1 MEMRPEKWVGYVE
14 PCGHGENFRLYPKS
28 TEKTLKGVKQ
38 MNDMI
43 GVLF

>member
-14 PCGHGENFRLYPKS
+14 PCGPGENFRLYPKS
-28 TEKTLKGVKQ
+28 TEKMLKGVKQ